1 MHKIPLSVAKA
12 GMLLAEPVCRASG
25 MVVVGQGCELNE
37 FLLSRLKEM
46 GIDSVVVVSTEI
58 GCQAP
63 CQCIWSDR
71 AARLDHLFRK
81 HSGDAWMEEVKSH
94 LKNYFLLRSS
104 IGETR
109 PSENAETADKGA

>member
-46 GIDSVVVVSTEI
+46 GIDSVIVVSTEI

-63 CQCIWSDR
+63 RQCIWSDR

-81 HSGDAWMEEVKSH
+81 HSDDAWMEEVKNH

-104 IGETR
+104 ISESR
-109 PSENAETADKGA
+109 PQESAETADKGA